1 MPQRF
6 IKVLFQ
12 DDDRSIV
19 KTLMWKTVLD
29 GEAMAQ
35 LCALKFGVER
45 PEDYSL
51 YWRKDGELAPLPF
64 NIQVQD
70 LQSMGA
76 SGVPLIYQVSNQ
88 AESSQKLNRGGA
100 VDLTEAAS

>member
-1 MPQRF
+1 MLQRF

-12 DDDRSIV
+12 DGDSSLV
-19 KTLMWKTVLD
+19 KTLMWKTALS

-35 LCALKFGVER
+35 LCAVKFGVDQ

-51 YWRKDGELAPLPF
+51 FWRRDGVLMPVPPNAQ
-64 NIQVQD
+64 IQD
-70 LQSMGA
+70 LQSMGG
-76 SGVPLIYQVSNQ
+76 SGVPLIYQASSQ
-88 AESSQKLNRGGA
+88 DERSQKLNRGSA